1 MQSAE
6 IASKHFLLADKD
18 IAVANLF
25 DSTNAPV
32 GVPQELVVG
41 DLLQFKITE
50 FSSDYSNS
58 LHTMRFVAR
67 IDTGA
72 NTEIIVTATASDDDY
87 LFTAASSVTAGYDVG
102 HYHYQLEIEQD
113 SSGNRV
119 IVDRGEIDINTDF
132 DNNVDPRFHAEKV
145 LSKIEAMLEGKAD
158 ADVSSYSIEGRS
170 LSKFS
175 YAELLDARDRYKR
188 EVAAHKREEAIKHGR
203 KTKATIKMR
212 F

>member
-1 MQSAE
+1 M
-6 IASKHFLLADKD
+6 
-18 IAVANLF
+18 ANLF
-25 DSTNAPV
+25 DTDNAPV
-32 GVPQELVVG
+32 GVPEELVVG

-50 FSSDYSNS
+50 YSQDYSNS

-67 IDTGA
+67 IATGGSS
-72 NTEIIVTATASDDDY
+72 EIIVTATADDNNY
-87 LFTAASSVTAGYDVG
+87 LFTATSATTSSFDVG
-102 HYHYQLEIEQD
+102 HYHYQLEIEET
-113 SSGNRV
+113 SSTNRIV
-119 IVDRGEIDINTDF
+119 VDRGEFDVITDF
-132 DNNVDPRFHAEKV
+132 DNNVDPRYHAEKI
-145 LSKIEAMLEGKAD
+145 LAKIEAMLEGKAD

-203 KTKATIKMR
+203 KTKATILMR